1 MHIEIPVTLFTEI
14 ATDKVAVANARI
26 RDIKLGR
33 QTKYR
38 WPSRYHGDDSKGCHE
53 NLQYKGLAASAH
65 AAADIASADADFALA
80 LADAAEDAAR
90 IMRANNPLP
99 YSTEVNAYIPQPR

>member
-1 MHIEIPVTLFTEI
+1 MHIKIPVSFFSELAEMK
-14 ATDKVAVANARI
+14 AARANARI

-38 WPSRYHGDDSKGCHE
+38 LPSRYHGDDSKGCHE
-53 NLQYKGLAASAH
+53 NLQYKGLAASAR

-80 LADAAEDAAR
+80 LADAAEEATR
-90 IMRANNPLP
+90 IMHANNPEP
-99 YSTEVNAYIPQPR
+99 YSSDYGYIPQPR